1 MALAAESSRV
11 KVNRLGAALGAEAL
25 GVDLRTAGAADLAAV
40 RQALLDH
47 QVLAVRDQDL
57 DPDALHRVGCAMG
70 EPILQV
76 ASRARHPANDHVM
89 VLSSEDRDDLGD
101 GGRVVVGL
109 AWHSDDSFKQRP
121 CSVTMLH
128 ARALPSHG
136 GDTQFVSTAAAYD
149 DLSDDDKRACAK
161 LRVVHTYDSR
171 RKANRIRKLTPA
183 EQAQVPPATHPLVR
197 RHPETGRLA
206 LYLNANRM
214 DHVADLSHE
223 AGDALLDRLIAHAT
237 QPAYEYR
244 HVWRPGDLV
253 LWDNRCTMHRANGD
267 YPAGE
272 RREMHRVILAG
283 DEPRGPEAEPDA
295 G

>member
-1 MALAAESSRV
+1 MALARAGSRL
-11 KVNRLGAALGAEAL
+11 KVNRLGEALGAEAV
-25 GVDLRTAGAADLAAV
+25 GVDLRQAGDADLDAV

-47 QVLAVRDQDL
+47 QVLAVRGQDL
-57 DPDALHRVGCAMG
+57 DPDALYRVGQAMG
-70 EPILQV
+70 QPILQV
-76 ASRARHPANDHVM
+76 ASRARHPDNDHVM
-89 VLSSEDRDDLGD
+89 ILSSEDIDDLGD
-101 GGRVVVGL
+101 GKRVVVGA

-128 ARALPSHG
+128 ARALPSRG

-149 DLSDDDKRACAK
+149 GLSDDDKRALAD

-171 RKANRIRKLTPA
+171 RKATRIRKLTPE

-214 DHVADLSHE
+214 SHVEGLSLE
-223 AGDALLDRLIAHAT
+223 DGDALLDRLIAHAT

-244 HVWRPGDLV
+244 HVWQPGDLV
-253 LWDNRCTMHRANGD
+253 MWDNRCTMHKANGD

-272 RREMHRVILAG
+272 RREMHRIILAG
-283 DEPRGPEAEPDA
+283 DLPQGLDADA